1 MEGAT
6 KWSDLTK
13 QNIGKSVAF
22 IIDNQIYAMPE
33 INSEIRNGVALITN
47 FENEIITSI
56 SELLNSSISD

>member
-47 FENEIITSI
+47 FEN
-56 SELLNSSISD
+56 